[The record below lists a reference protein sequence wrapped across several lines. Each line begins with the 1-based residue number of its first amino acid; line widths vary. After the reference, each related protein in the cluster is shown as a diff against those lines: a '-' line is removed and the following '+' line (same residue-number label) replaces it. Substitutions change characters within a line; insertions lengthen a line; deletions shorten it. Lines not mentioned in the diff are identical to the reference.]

1 MGMLVRREFDGWE
14 LIGGKLRGEIGLKL
28 KATDS
33 SYGDPSYGDSVPESD
48 LWSSGELVPVEY

>member
-1 MGMLVRREFDGWE
+1 MFVRKEESDDSE
-14 LIGGKLRGEIGLKL
+14 LIGGKLRGRLGMKL
-28 KATDS
+28 NSANS